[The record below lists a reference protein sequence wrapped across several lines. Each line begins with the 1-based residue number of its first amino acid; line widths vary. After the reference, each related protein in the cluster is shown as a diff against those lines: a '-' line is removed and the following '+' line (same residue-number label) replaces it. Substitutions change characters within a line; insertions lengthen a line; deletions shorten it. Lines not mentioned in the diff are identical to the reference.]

1 MNSMNPMTPGVAVT
15 ELADDVATQV
25 GYSLWLLPEIA
36 WAARLDALVM
46 QLAPSFGCPVF
57 QAHMTVQGDLGVSQS
72 ILEAVLD
79 SVKSMPLEFELAGV
93 ETSEAY
99 FRSFYLRLH
108 DNPVFRTLQTQV
120 STQTGTGLGLS
131 PFPHVS
137 LAYGEPAD
145 PLVKS
150 RWREVL
156 ASAGLPV
163 TLRFDRLALVRS
175 SRQVPI
181 GQWAV
186 LRMQRLG

>member
-1 MNSMNPMTPGVAVT
+1 MNSMNPMAPGAAVT
-15 ELADDVATQV
+15 EPVEDLATQAEL
-25 GYSLWLLPEIA
+25 SLWLLPEIA
-36 WAARLDALVM
+36 WATRLDALVK

-57 QAHMTVQGDLGVSQS
+57 QAHMTVQGDLGVSQGA
-72 ILEAVLD
+72 LEAVLD
-79 SVKSMPLEFELAGV
+79 SAKCMPLEFELAGV

-99 FRSFYLRLH
+99 FRSFYLRLR
-108 DNPVFRTLQTQV
+108 DNPDFRTLQTQV
-120 STQTGTGLGLS
+120 STQTGTGVGLS

-145 PLVKS
+145 PAVKS
-150 RWREVL
+150 RWKEVL
-156 ASAGLPV
+156 ASAGLPM

-186 LRMQRLG
+186 LRTQYRG